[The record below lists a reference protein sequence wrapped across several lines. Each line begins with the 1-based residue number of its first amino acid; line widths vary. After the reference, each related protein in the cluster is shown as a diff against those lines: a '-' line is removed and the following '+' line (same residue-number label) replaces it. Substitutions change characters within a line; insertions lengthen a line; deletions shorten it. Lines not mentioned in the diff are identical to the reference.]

1 MTPLRPN
8 RRLTMALAAL
18 ALAAV
23 PACDQDSEPD
33 DGASMDLMGDGDFM
47 GDRDLQWQSVGDV
60 PIEGT
65 EHLGMVEVESMSH
78 SKARVKSERLVLG
91 PLGTRIV
98 EAVIQPVG
106 FESNREHDM
115 AFAVFMREGPD
126 QRWRSYSIPGTVG
139 DFHVDARMFRSI
151 RINRELNSI
160 ELNVVLPGPDGVWN
174 DHFAKVVRLPP
185 QGEVGLAPSPVASW
199 EDLEG
204 MWEYE
209 LEVRCGGGAC

>member
-1 MTPLRPN
+1 M
-8 RRLTMALAAL
+8 
-18 ALAAV
+18 
-23 PACDQDSEPD
+23 E
-33 DGASMDLMGDGDFM
+33 LMGDDDFM

-65 EHLGMVEVESMSH
+65 EHLGMVEVDSMSE

-91 PLGTRIV
+91 TLGRRIV
-98 EAVIQPVG
+98 EAAIEPVG
-106 FESNREHDM
+106 FESNRDHDM
-115 AFAVFMREGPD
+115 AFAVFMRNGPD
-126 QRWRSYSIPGTVG
+126 QPWHSYSLPGTVG

-160 ELNVVLPGPDGVWN
+160 ELNVVLPSPDGVWN

-185 QGEVGLAPSPVASW
+185 EAEVALAPSPVASW

-204 MWEYE
+204 TWEYE
-209 LEVRCGGGAC
+209 LQVRCGGDAC